1 MPAIPTN
8 ITATLQY
15 NGTNILTFTNSTYS
29 SVGSNLVWSGLL
41 TTNVIIPAGQL
52 ISYVI
57 SNGQSGVSFHVDY
70 DSTNKPSKIILP
82 ASTVIAIN
90 TLGVYDAPYPG
101 GNLVTAPVAGSTL
114 YVRAD
119 VSDPFGSYDIT
130 SLGLAIT
137 APSPSA
143 NVNTVLNDTS
153 VVANDGCSKT
163 YEYVW
168 NTGPLTG
175 GYAITATAN

>member
-1 MPAIPTN
+1 M
-8 ITATLQY
+8 
-15 NGTNILTFTNSTYS
+15 
-29 SVGSNLVWSGLL
+29 
-41 TTNVIIPAGQL
+41 
-52 ISYVI
+52 
-57 SNGQSGVSFHVDY
+57 
-70 DSTNKPSKIILP
+70 
-82 ASTVIAIN
+82 
-90 TLGVYDAPYPG
+90 
-101 GNLVTAPVAGSTL
+101 AGSTL
-114 YVRAD
+114 YVQAD

-143 NVNTVLNDTS
+143 NINTVLNDTS
-153 VVANDGCSKT
+153 VVANDGCSNT